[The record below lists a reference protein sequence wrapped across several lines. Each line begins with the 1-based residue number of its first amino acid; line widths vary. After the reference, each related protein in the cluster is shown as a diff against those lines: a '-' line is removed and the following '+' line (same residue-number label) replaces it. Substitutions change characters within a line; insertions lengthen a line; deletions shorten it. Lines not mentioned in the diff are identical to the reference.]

1 MKNAKKSV
9 KIGEKKAKQAKQQA
23 KVIPNRDFLERS
35 AQNIY
40 VTDNSIVTQ
49 RVLALD
55 KSGKP
60 VSVRNEYYART
71 KGREKAMKD
80 AGITPGKP
88 IKGRASGKQ
97 TVFWR

>member
-1 MKNAKKSV
+1 MKKAKKAV
-9 KIGEKKAKQAKQQA
+9 KSGEKKAKQAKQQA
-23 KVIPNRDFLERS
+23 KVIPNKDFLERS

-55 KSGKP
+55 KNDKP
-60 VSVRNEYYART
+60 VIDRNEYYAPT

-80 AGITPGKP
+80 ARITPGKP